1 MKEFLKKLGID
12 SIRDTYYQKSEN
24 IAIINYAA
32 LQDGVLMYPYL
43 VKVKVALDDGEI
55 CGVEAGGFL
64 FNHTTRDNITPSIS
78 ESVAR
83 KTINSKIDIIS
94 SDIAVIPTEYNS
106 EILTYEF
113 KGKIDDREFLIY
125 INANTGVEEKV
136 LLIID
141 SKNGV
146 LTM

>member
-1 MKEFLKKLGID
+1 
-12 SIRDTYYQKSEN
+12 
-24 IAIINYAA
+24 
-32 LQDGVLMYPYL
+32 MYPDL

-55 CGVEAGGFL
+55 CGVEAGGYL

-78 ESVAR
+78 ESVAK
-83 KTINSKIDIIS
+83 KTINYKIDIIS

-141 SKNGV
+141 SKNQEKGV
-146 LTM
+146 GLPIGNQTSQWFGLYYLDEIDRLIEDKQN